1 MIDNLKAQEELE
13 VEKIKVTEAEI
24 VVRGTIDKPYYVIVY
39 HEVGKSYDNEGFG
52 SYRLENVFEWRNKRF
67 KKVDGNEQPKTDW
80 IPCEERLPEEHD
92 GIYAELIR
100 RGFKCHHEKCSD
112 VVEVTLK
119 SKEGKIRTTNAMT
132 YDGKWDVEWESKE
145 VCHNRIE
152 KVRTDETVIAWIP
165 KREPYKKEGAE
176 NE

>member
-1 MIDNLKAQEELE
+1 
-13 VEKIKVTEAEI
+13 
-24 VVRGTIDKPYYVIVY
+24 
-39 HEVGKSYDNEGFG
+39 VGKNLIGIRKKVEQVIDEKKLLEDFKNTFSDSVLNQTFGFG
-52 SYRLENVFEWRNKRF
+52 KYTLLEAIEEMIER
-67 KKVDGNEQPKTDW
+67 QPKTDW